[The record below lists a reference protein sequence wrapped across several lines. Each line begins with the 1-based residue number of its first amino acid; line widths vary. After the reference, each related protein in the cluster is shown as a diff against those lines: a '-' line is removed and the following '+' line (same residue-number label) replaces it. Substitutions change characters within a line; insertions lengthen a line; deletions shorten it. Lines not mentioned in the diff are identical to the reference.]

1 MMKVGP
7 YVLTL
12 DFLASY
18 FQNKI
23 SSSDKKMF
31 DLGKE
36 AGLWSG
42 SSPVRGE
49 QQEMEVGKA
58 ILMKEMCTKSVAVLK
73 NSAMAHVLLILLS

>member
-18 FQNKI
+18 FRNKV
-23 SSSDKKMF
+23 SNSDKKMF

-58 ILMKEMCTKSVAVLK
+58 ILMKEICTKK
-73 NSAMAHVLLILLS
+73 

>member
-58 ILMKEMCTKSVAVLK
+58 ILMKEMCTKK
-73 NSAMAHVLLILLS
+73 